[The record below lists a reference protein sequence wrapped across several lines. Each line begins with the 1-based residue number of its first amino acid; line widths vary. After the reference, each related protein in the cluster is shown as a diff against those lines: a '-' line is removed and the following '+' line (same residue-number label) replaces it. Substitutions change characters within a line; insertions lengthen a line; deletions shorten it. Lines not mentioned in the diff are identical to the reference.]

1 MQHLDMCMTW
11 KLAHDHVLHRE
22 VMCETYARKAICD
35 SEKTHTVIQ
44 FDLELANP
52 PPPHPSIS
60 ITTANNR
67 FPSGHHESHKVYL

>member
-1 MQHLDMCMTW
+1 MIMYLN
-11 KLAHDHVLHRE
+11 RE

-52 PPPHPSIS
+52 PLTLP
-60 ITTANNR
+60 
-67 FPSGHHESHKVYL
+67 FPSPLPTTGFLQVIMKVIRYICRTQFL